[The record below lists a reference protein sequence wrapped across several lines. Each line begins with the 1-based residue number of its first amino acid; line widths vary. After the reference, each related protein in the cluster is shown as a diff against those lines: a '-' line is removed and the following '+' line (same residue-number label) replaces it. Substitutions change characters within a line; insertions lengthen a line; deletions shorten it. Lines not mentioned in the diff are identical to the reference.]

1 MRPDFANKL
10 DFLWLSLI
18 EMWVGVERGFLFLNE
33 KLECFLVGSVWHIC
47 QPLPNPK
54 FFWLQLSIL
63 MFPIFLPSI
72 MEPWE
77 PELPFSLPN
86 FYKLKLDDLT

>member
-33 KLECFLVGSVWHIC
+33 KLECFLVGSVWGGY
-47 QPLPNPK
+47 Q
-54 FFWLQLSIL
+54 IL
-63 MFPIFLPSI
+63 NSSGYNSP
-72 MEPWE
+72 
-77 PELPFSLPN
+77 
-86 FYKLKLDDLT
+86 Y